1 MSQIC
6 CLSERSDVKAM
17 REPSGDHFGDALDF
31 LALVNW
37 RGVPPATSA
46 IQISVS

>member
-6 CLSERSDVKAM
+6 CLSDRSDVNA
-17 REPSGDHFGDALDF
+17 RRPPSGDHFGDPLDF
-31 LALVNW
+31 LPLVNW
-37 RGVPPATSA
+37 RFVPAATSA